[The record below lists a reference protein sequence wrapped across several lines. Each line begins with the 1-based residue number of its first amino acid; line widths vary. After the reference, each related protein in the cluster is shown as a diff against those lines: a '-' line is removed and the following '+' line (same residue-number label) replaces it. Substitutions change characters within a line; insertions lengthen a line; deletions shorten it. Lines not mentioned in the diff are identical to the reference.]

1 MFSSLLL
8 SALVLAGPPAAPA
21 RAAVSQDDPAIR
33 IWLNN
38 DGRFERGDQAKVK
51 VKTREDGYLLVLNV
65 DTDGRL
71 RVLFPLDPGED
82 NQVRGGRT
90 YQISDRGGREGF
102 TVSNRSGS
110 GTVYAAVSRVP
121 FRFDGYTVG
130 GHWDFSALDDV
141 RMSAKPENDLN
152 DFVRRLAAADFD
164 YDVLQYDVFEHVVYG
179 NPDAVLY
186 DDHAYGPPAW
196 GYAGCGW
203 GCGGTSIFVGV
214 GFGRPFRPFFADP
227 FFFNPF
233 FNPFFVDPFFFDP
246 FFFDPFFFDPFFFRP
261 FPVFPVF
268 HHPGF
273 FQPFRPF
280 PGRPFGNGFFAT
292 PWRQRGVDPL
302 GRGGFEWWRGR
313 QATFGS
319 SATLASGYRS
329 GFGRG
334 AIAPSHLP
342 TATPVRGTVATT
354 DAAIMRRRAPDM
366 TPARIESTRP
376 RGAISP
382 IETARGPVARRAVD
396 RTETWAGRVADR
408 AGGRVESP
416 RRMADRP
423 REVTGMPE
431 ARRAPSAVIESRDR
445 GENVG
450 AAERSGYEGTRV
462 IAPRSY
468 EARRAADDRPASRAN
483 IESRRVEDS
492 APIRMERNEAAP
504 RMEWGQPAPR
514 VERSEP
520 APRMERS
527 QPAPRAESRPSESRS
542 RGDGS
547 GQRGGGWGGGGWG
560 GAGNRRR

>member
-8 SALVLAGPPAAPA
+8 SALVLTGPPGATTPA
-21 RAAVSQDDPAIR
+21 GVAQDDPAIR

-38 DGRFERGDQAKVK
+38 DGRFERGDQAKVQ

-65 DTDGRL
+65 DPDGRL

-82 NQVRGGRT
+82 NQVLGGRT
-90 YQISDRGGREGF
+90 YQIVGRGGREGF
-102 TVSNRSGS
+102 TISNRSGS

-130 GHWDFSALDDV
+130 DHWDFSALDDV
-141 RMSAKPENDLN
+141 RMSDKPENDLN
-152 DFVRRLAAADFD
+152 DFVRRVAGADFD

-186 DDHAYGPPAW
+186 DDYPYSSPGW
-196 GYAGCGW
+196 GYGGCGW
-203 GCGGTSIFVGV
+203 GCGGTSIFIGA

-227 FFFNPF
+227 FFF
-233 FNPFFVDPFFFDP
+233 DPFFFDP
-246 FFFDPFFFDPFFFRP
+246 FFAGPFFFDPFFFRP

-313 QATFGS
+313 QATLGS
-319 SATLASGYRS
+319 SALASGYRS

-334 AIAPSHLP
+334 TVAPARGA

-354 DAAIMRRRAPDM
+354 DAAITRRRAADM

-376 RGAISP
+376 RGAIGP
-382 IETARGPVARRAVD
+382 IETASGPVARRAVN

-416 RRMADRP
+416 RRTGDRP
-423 REVTGMPE
+423 REVTGMPQ
-431 ARRAPSAVIESRDR
+431 ARPSRSTVIESRDR

-468 EARRAADDRPASRAN
+468 EARRAADDRPASRPN
-483 IESRRVEDS
+483 IESRRVEGS
-492 APIRMERNEAAP
+492 APIRMERDEAAP
-504 RMEWGQPAPR
+504 RMERSQSAPR
-514 VERSEP
+514 I
-520 APRMERS
+520 ERS

-542 RGDGS
+542 RGEG
-547 GQRGGGWGGGGWG
+547 GGERGGGWGGGGG
-560 GAGNRRR
+560 GGGNRRR